1 VEDRELLKAVYRALA
16 WEELYRRAPGIS
28 RERVDDLFRRLA
40 SMLAPRPDAGPA
52 RTEVPRRA
60 RLHCDGASRGNPGPA
75 GIGMVLC
82 AEDGTEILA
91 WGAAIGRATNN
102 VAEYQALIEGLGRA
116 LELGVREIEVVSDSQ
131 LLVYQL
137 TGRYKVKNPTL
148 ARLYQAAGELLGR
161 FDRWEVRHVSRE
173 QNREADRIARSQI
186 KKNRRTGR

>member
-91 WGAAIGRATNN
+91 WGAAI
-102 VAEYQALIEGLGRA
+102 
-116 LELGVREIEVVSDSQ
+116 Q

-173 QNREADRIARSQI
+173 KNREADRIARSQI
-186 KKNRRTGR
+186 KKSRRTGR